1 MADAIHGNTQ
11 LVATKQDLVAAM
23 VQREL
28 KFQSKL
34 LPFVSDVSQFAVKG
48 AKTVSF
54 PRLASFTAV
63 DRASGVAGDAT
74 TILSSTD
81 QLALDKSAYV
91 AYIIDS
97 QDSVQS
103 VLNYELEC
111 AKRAASAHARFVDTT
126 ILANIESEAEA
137 TATVSA
143 LITRDVFLEMRTKY
157 LKQFGLLEES
167 VLLISPAQEEA
178 LLKIAQFT
186 EAQVYGGAVIPSGQI
201 GSLYGVPVVVHAGMS
216 DAQYYL
222 MGKSG
227 MAIGFQQSP
236 MMSSQGANEFGAGS
250 VRVAIDQLFGTKA
263 LQIGEAGAAV
273 GKSALIIKDGN

>member
-1 MADAIHGNTQ
+1 MSDLIHGNTQ

-34 LPFVSDVSQFAVKG
+34 LPFVTDYSSFAVKG

-63 DRASGVAGDAT
+63 DRASGVAGDSSL
-74 TILSSTD
+74 ILSSSD
-81 QLALDKSAYV
+81 QLALDKAAYV

-126 ILANIESEAEA
+126 ILANVESEAEA
-137 TATVSA
+137 TATTAA
-143 LITRDVFLEMRTKY
+143 LITRDVVLEMRTKY
-157 LKQFGLLEES
+157 LKQFGLISEAALW
-167 VLLISPAQEEA
+167 ISPAQEEA
-178 LLKIAQFT
+178 MLKITQFT
-186 EAQVYGGAVIPSGQI
+186 EAQIYGNSNIPSGVI
-201 GSLYGVPVVVHAGMS
+201 GSVYGIPVIVHAGMA

-222 MGKSG
+222 VGKSG
-227 MAIGFQQSP
+227 LAIAFQQAP
-236 MMSSQGANEFGAGS
+236 MMSEQGANEYGSGAK
-250 VRVAIDQLFGTKA
+250 RVAIDQLFGTKG
-263 LQIGEAGAAV
+263 LQIAEAGAAV
-273 GKSALIIKDGN
+273 GKSALMIKDGN